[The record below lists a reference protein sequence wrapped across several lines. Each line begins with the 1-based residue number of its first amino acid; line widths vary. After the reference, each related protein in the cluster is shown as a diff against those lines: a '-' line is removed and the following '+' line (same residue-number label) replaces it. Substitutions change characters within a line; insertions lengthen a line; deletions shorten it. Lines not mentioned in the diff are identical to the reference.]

1 MRAVAV
7 GVALGLVVV
16 AGVGGVAAQ
25 SAGVDQEVTVLTL
38 REALERASQFNP
50 QYRQALNRMELEGP
64 QRREAWGAFLPDLR
78 VSYGTSQRF
87 SRQRTAVDFFGNP
100 IDNEV
105 IRTITTSN
113 SSHSASAGLDLF
125 RGGERFHGFQRAQA
139 QARVERLSAERDLN
153 TVLAEVQGH
162 FVVAQRQKARL
173 AVEEELLVSRERDYQ
188 VAEQRFELASIGRS
202 DLYAA
207 NLDLEQQRLAVREA
221 RGQAEKAMLALRR
234 AIGDRSLRLVDVDQQ
249 LPQPFDPVGLDV
261 AALVQRAVEQSPR
274 VGAAE
279 AARSVTQSELGSAR
293 ASRWP
298 SLSLNSNFYGGASGS
313 ERSALFDL
321 DTGDFYATFGLNVSI
336 PLFTRFQTSRQIA
349 SASVN
354 LRNAG
359 EEVRAAELQL
369 EEEVTGA
376 YVDLETAWANVRLQ
390 ETVLEVARERLR
402 IVEEEYRLA
411 TKGIEDLRAAIREEA
426 EAQRDLVQQRF
437 EFAAAL
443 LQLHTAAGIV
453 AEEAGLST
461 TREQD

>member
-1 MRAVAV
+1 MRGVVV
-7 GVALGLVVV
+7 GVVLGL
-16 AGVGGVAAQ
+16 AALPGGRVAAQ
-25 SAGVDQEVTVLTL
+25 AAASEQEAAVLTL
-38 REALERASQFNP
+38 REALERATQFNP

-64 QRREAWGAFLPDLR
+64 QRREAWGAFLPDLS

-105 IRTITTSN
+105 IQTITSSN
-113 SSHSASAGLDLF
+113 SSHGASAGLVLL
-125 RGGERFHGFQRAQA
+125 RGGERFHAFQRARA
-139 QARVERLSAERDLN
+139 QARVDRLSAERDLN
-153 TVLAEVQGH
+153 TVLAEVQGQ
-162 FVVAQRQKARL
+162 FLIAQRQKARL

-207 NLDLEQQRLAVREA
+207 TIDLEQQRLAVREA
-221 RGQAEKAMLALRR
+221 RGQVRKAMLALRR

-261 AALVQRAVEQSPR
+261 DALVQRAVQHSPR

-279 AARSVTQSELGSAR
+279 AARAVTQSELGSAK

-298 SLSLNSNFYGGASGS
+298 SLSMNSNFYGGASGP
-313 ERSALFDL
+313 ERTALFDF
-321 DTGDFYATFGLNVSI
+321 DTGDFYATFGLSVSI
-336 PLFTRFQTSRQIA
+336 PLFTRFQTSQQIA
-349 SASVN
+349 SASVS

-359 EEVRAAELQL
+359 EEVRAAELLL

-390 ETVLEVARERLR
+390 ETVLEVASERLR
-402 IVEEEYRLA
+402 IVVEEYRLA

-443 LQLHTAAGIV
+443 LRLHEAAGIV
-453 AEEAGLST
+453 AEEAGLGT
-461 TREQD
+461 AREQD